1 MYMPINPYRSPKVEC
16 GCNTHIGAPLMTWG
30 KGIAIVVA
38 TTVLGAIVGTA
49 LGFTLGRFVPAYYRS
64 VFSRGNSPDFDP
76 MAVGIGLGLSQ
87 GTAVGVFGGLVLVG
101 AIAWFKSRRSRVEA
115 LVED

>member
-1 MYMPINPYRSPKVEC
+1 MPINPYRSPEVEC
-16 GCNTHIGAPLMTWG
+16 GCNTHMRAPLMTWG
-30 KGIAIVVA
+30 KGIAIVAA
-38 TTVLGAIVGTA
+38 TTVLGAIVGAA

-76 MAVGIGLGLSQ
+76 VAVGIGLGFSQ
-87 GTAVGVFGGLVLVG
+87 GTAVGVFVGLALVA
-101 AIAWFKSRRSRVEA
+101 AIAWFKSRKSRERA